1 MHTPMKRYIYALVA
15 TLLIAIT
22 GCSSVPLSGRSQL
35 NLVSDDAVLQSSFTQ
50 YEAFI
55 QKSPKSRDQKATQMV
70 QEIGRRIAK
79 ATDTYLRA
87 NGATADADKMRWE
100 FHLIASDQVNAFC
113 MPGGKIVVYEG
124 ILPVAKNAD
133 QLATVMSHE
142 VAHAIA
148 KHANER
154 MSQQILKQYGSQVL
168 AQVMAGKSGSTQAIT
183 GLLYNV
189 GSEVF
194 FSLPY
199 SRKHEYEADQL
210 GLYLMALAGYDYEQ
224 AEQFWI
230 NMSGGKASQ
239 SDFLST
245 HPSDQK
251 RIAAIRAELPKV
263 RAFMKATK

>member
-1 MHTPMKRYIYALVA
+1 MKRYLYACVA
-15 TLLIAIT
+15 TLMMIVGAL

-35 NLVSDDAVLQSSFTQ
+35 NLVSDDAVLQSSFAQ
-50 YEAFI
+50 YSDFI
-55 QKSPKSRDQKATQMV
+55 QKAPQSKNKEGIRLV
-70 QEIGRRIAK
+70 QEIGARIAK

-87 NGATADADKMRWE
+87 NGAAADAEKMRWE
-100 FHLIASDQVNAFC
+100 FHLIDSDQVNAFC

-124 ILPVAKNAD
+124 ILPVAKSAD

-154 MSQQILKQYGSQVL
+154 MSQQILKQYGAQVL
-168 AQVMAGKSGSTQAIT
+168 AQVMVGKGESTQLLT

-199 SRKHEYEADQL
+199 SRKHEYEADQI

-230 NMSGGKASQ
+230 NMSQGKGSQ

-245 HPSDQK
+245 HPSDAK

-263 RAFMKATK
+263 RAFMKSAVAR